1 MSNYKSFME
10 VFDECNNASQFQG
23 SFDKIV
29 NSAVEKLN
37 VIRKTY
43 RDEYQGAEISKVLR
57 QAEQQLNQQRNTFLV
72 LLQNELNK
80 NANLI
85 PQSLSEKDYNEK
97 QLKLLEYKML
107 AMTNDELLA
116 YDGSTDEV
124 AVLVAKGMLC
134 QRCNALEGEERQALY
149 QGARAMKATTR
160 ESILQQ
166 QINAYNSLETNML
179 YPGVSLGKVA
189 QIENQGGL
197 EMVICNKAGIDKVSK
212 VKHLGVNDDIIK
224 DQVKYR

>member
-1 MSNYKSFME
+1 MSYKSFME
-10 VFDECNNASQFQG
+10 VYNECNNASQFQG

-29 NSAVEKLN
+29 NQAVEKLN
-37 VIRKTY
+37 VIKKTY
-43 RDEYQGAEISKVLR
+43 REEYQGAEISKVLR

-80 NANLI
+80 NANNI

-97 QLKLLEYKML
+97 QLKLLEYKMMC
-107 AMTNDELLA
+107 MTNGELLS

-124 AVLVAKGMLC
+124 AVLVAKGMLAN
-134 QRCNALEGEERQALY
+134 RCNALEGDERQALY
-149 QGARAMKATTR
+149 SSMRAMKATTR
-160 ESILQQ
+160 ESILQG
-166 QINAYNSLETNML
+166 QINAYNSLEPNML

-197 EMVICNKAGIDKVSK
+197 EMIICNKAGIDKVSK
-212 VKHLGVNDDIIK
+212 VKHLGVEHLSDNK
-224 DQVKYR
+224 VEFK